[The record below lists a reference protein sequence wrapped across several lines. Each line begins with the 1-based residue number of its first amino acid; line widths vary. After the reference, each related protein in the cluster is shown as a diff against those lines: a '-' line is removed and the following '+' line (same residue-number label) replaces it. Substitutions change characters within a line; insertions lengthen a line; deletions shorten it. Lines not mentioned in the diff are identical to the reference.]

1 MKQKKQSFCDTEYG
15 TLKQVAVCK
24 PVHLAIREVINET
37 QKKYEKEGLD
47 VELAMKQHEDFT
59 KEMETHGIDVVHLEP
74 KEHFPEQV
82 FTRDIGFTLG
92 QTIFVAEMAQKVRQ
106 GEEDHL
112 KDWLKKTKVSYYNL
126 LGDKIEGGD
135 VIIDGQNIYIGVSD
149 RTNERAIEHL
159 QSLLPQYAVTS
170 IPFPHKYLHL
180 DCIFNVLSP
189 SDAIIYPGAM
199 NEFDEEMITSRYDCI
214 CVSSEEQFTLGTN
227 VLSIGNKKVF
237 SLPINKDVNKQL
249 RERGYEVIEVD
260 ISEIIK
266 SGGSF
271 RCCTMPILRSQA

>member
-1 MKQKKQSFCDTEYG
+1 MKQQKQSFCDTEYG
-15 TLKQVAVCK
+15 ALRKVAVCE
-24 PVHLAIREVINET
+24 PHHIAIRDVINET
-37 QKKYEKEGLD
+37 QKKYEKEGLN
-47 VELAMKQHEDFT
+47 VKLALKQHRDFT
-59 KEMETHGIDVVHLEP
+59 SELEKHGVDVIHLEP

-92 QTIFVAEMAQKVRQ
+92 QTIFVSEMAQKVRH
-106 GEEDHL
+106 GEEEHL
-112 KDWLKKTKVSYYNL
+112 KDWLKRSKISYYNL

-135 VIIDGQNIYIGVSD
+135 VVIDGHNIYIGVSE
-149 RTNERAIEHL
+149 RTDEGSIEHL

-189 SDAIIYPGAM
+189 SEAIIFPGVM
-199 NEFDEEMITSRYDCI
+199 SEFDEEMLTSRYDCI
-214 CVSSEEQFTLGTN
+214 RVCEKEQFTLGTN
-227 VLSIGNKKVF
+227 VLSIGDRKVF
-237 SLPINKDVNKQL
+237 SLPVNKKVNEEL
-249 RERGYEVIEVD
+249 RSRGYHVIEVD

-271 RCCTMPILRSQA
+271 RCCTMPVLRSKA